1 MAAQRQSTTP
11 RRSTRARRGDSSEF
25 PLFKPLEFRS
35 IGPYRGGRVGA
46 VAGDPVHRNVFYF
59 GSTGGGVWKTEDGG
73 LFWQNVS
80 DQYFKRASVGA
91 IAVASADPNV
101 VYVGMGECCIRGNVS
116 HGDGVYKSTDGGRT
130 WTHLGLQR
138 TRNIAKLRVHPRDPN
153 LVYVAA
159 LGHAHG
165 PNPERGVY
173 RSKDGGKTWERVL
186 FRSEKAGAIDLSMDP
201 NNPRVL
207 YAAFWEAVRRP
218 WELVSGGPGSGIFK
232 STDGGDTW
240 TEITRAKGL
249 PNGVLGRIGVAA
261 SPAREDRV
269 YAIVEAADG
278 AVFRSDDGG
287 ASWEKLSQDRNLRQ
301 RAWYYHHIIADPQD
315 ADTVWVLNVE
325 AWRSIDAGKTFE
337 RVTIPHGDH
346 HDLWIDPKD
355 HDRMIDGNDGG
366 GTVTFNGGR
375 SWSTIYNQP
384 TCEFYHVTTDT
395 RVPYRVY
402 GAQQDNT
409 TISVPSRST
418 LASIMREDAI
428 EIGGGESGYIAVRPD
443 DPDVIYAGSY
453 LGFLT
458 RYDHRTGQSRNVMVW
473 PDWTIGWGA
482 KDAKY
487 RFQWTFPVMISP
499 HDPNTLYAC
508 ANHVFRSTD
517 EGASWE
523 AISPD
528 LTRNEASKLGPSG
541 GPVTKDNTG
550 AEYYCTIFAFAESPL
565 QQGFLWAGSDDG
577 LVHVSRDGG
586 KSWRNVTPKGLPAWA
601 TIRIIEPSPHSPGT
615 CYVAAERYRHDDFRP
630 YLFKTDDYGR
640 TWTKIVNGIPEDD
653 FARVIRCDPERRG
666 LLYAGTETGLYVSFA
681 DGARWLRWQ
690 ANLPHVPVHDMVV
703 KDSDLVLGTHGRSF
717 WLFDDLTVL
726 QEWSRQI
733 ERERAHVFAPRPTIR
748 FRRNR
753 AFGYKPVKGQK
764 NYRFTAATMYTVWPV
779 EKEPT
784 GEMVDIHLDGGKNPP
799 DGVIVT
805 YWLREK
811 PKKDVTLA
819 FLDARGRE
827 VRTFTSKK
835 KDEKPDTGTTVAPRE
850 GAPPEVLMP
859 QPGAAEEKEPR
870 VPKEAGLNRF
880 VWNMRYPDARKLKG
894 DKSMEEFERALAG
907 PLAVPGTYRV
917 RLKLPDGAT
926 SSASFEIRKDPR
938 AAATQQELQA
948 QFDLLL
954 AIRDKLT
961 ETHEAIDRIR
971 EMRTQVGDTVKRAK
985 ALRAQGPLGAGF
997 RRLTRAAEPL
1007 KKKLTAIEDDL
1018 VQFRAQ
1024 GRQDTLN
1031 YPIKLNAKVGALV
1044 GVVGSADAAPTK
1056 QSAEVFAYLSRRI
1069 DEQLRHLRQLGDT
1082 GIKEFNRLARQSGL
1096 PAIVCT
1102 VAARAPG
1109 QRRPAAA
1116 AAMR

>member
-1 MAAQRQSTTP
+1 VAAQRQGTTP
-11 RRSTRARRGDSSEF
+11 RGATRARRGDRSEF
-25 PLFKPLEFRS
+25 PHFGPLEFRS
-35 IGPYRGGRVGA
+35 IGPYRGGRVVA

-80 DQYFKRASVGA
+80 DPYFKRASVGA

-101 VYVGMGECCIRGNVS
+101 VYVGMGETCIRGNVS
-116 HGDGVYKSTDGGRT
+116 HGDGVYKSMDGGRT
-130 WTHLGLQR
+130 WSHLGLQA
-138 TRNIAKLRVHPRDPN
+138 TRHIAKVRVHPGDPN

-159 LGHAHG
+159 LGHVHG

-173 RSKDGGKTWERVL
+173 RSKDGGTTWKRVL

-201 NNPRVL
+201 HNPRVL

-249 PNGVLGRIGVAA
+249 PTGVLGKIGVAA

-269 YAIVEAADG
+269 YAIVEAEDG

-287 ASWEKLSQDRNLRQ
+287 ASWEKLSPDRNLRQ
-301 RAWYYHHIIADPQD
+301 RAWYYHHIVADPQD
-315 ADTVWVLNVE
+315 ADTVWVLNVD
-325 AWRSIDAGKTFE
+325 AWRSSDAGKTFE
-337 RVTIPHGDH
+337 IVTIPHGDN

-355 HDRMIDGNDGG
+355 HDRMIEGNDGG
-366 GTVTFNGGR
+366 ATVTFNGGR

-384 TCEFYHVTTDT
+384 TGEFYHVTTDT

-409 TISVPSRST
+409 TISIPSRST

-473 PDWTIGWGA
+473 PDWTIGGGA
-482 KDAKY
+482 KDARY
-487 RFQWTFPVMISP
+487 RFQWTFPIVISP
-499 HDPNTLYAC
+499 HDPNMLYAC
-508 ANHVFRSTD
+508 ANHVFRSRN
-517 EGASWE
+517 EGASWDVM
-523 AISPD
+523 SPD
-528 LTRNEASKLGPSG
+528 LTRNDASKLGPSG

-550 AEYYCTIFAFAESPL
+550 AEYYCTVFAFAESPL
-565 QQGFLWAGSDDG
+565 RQGLFWAGSDDG

-586 KSWRNVTPKGLPAWA
+586 KSWRNVTPKGLPVWA
-601 TIRIIEPSPHSPGT
+601 TIRVIEPSPHAPGT
-615 CYVAAERYRHDDFRP
+615 CYIAAERYRHDDFRP
-630 YLFKTDDYGR
+630 YLFKTNDYGR
-640 TWTKIVNGIPEDD
+640 TWTRIVNGIPDDD
-653 FARVIRCDPERRG
+653 FARVIRCDPARPG
-666 LLYAGTETGLYVSFA
+666 LLYAGTETGIYVSFA

-726 QEWSRQI
+726 RKWSRRI
-733 ERERAHVFAPRPTIR
+733 ERERAHVFMPRPTMH
-748 FRRNR
+748 FRRSR
-753 AFGYKPVKGQK
+753 GFPHKPVKGQK
-764 NYRFTAATMYTVWPV
+764 NYRFTAATMHTVWPV
-779 EKEPT
+779 EQEPT
-784 GEMVDIHLDGGKNPP
+784 GEMVDVHLDGGKNPP
-799 DGVIVT
+799 DGVIVM
-805 YWLREK
+805 YWLRDE
-811 PKKDVTLA
+811 PTGDVILT

-827 VRTFTSKK
+827 VSSFTSRKRN
-835 KDEKPDTGTTVAPRE
+835 ETE
-850 GAPPEVLMP
+850 PED
-859 QPGAAEEKEPR
+859 KEPR
-870 VPKEAGLNRF
+870 LPKGAGLNRF

-907 PLAVPGTYRV
+907 PLVVPGTYRV
-917 RLKLPDGAT
+917 SLRLPNGAT
-926 SSASFEIRKDPR
+926 SSASFEILKDPR
-938 AAATQQELQA
+938 TAATQQEFQT

-961 ETHEAIDRIR
+961 ETHAAIDRIR
-971 EMRTQVGDTVKRAK
+971 EMRTQVGDTVKRAE
-985 ALRAQGPLGAGF
+985 ALRAQARRSAGF
-997 RRLTRAAEPL
+997 RRLAQAAEPL
-1007 KKKLTAIEDDL
+1007 KKKLTAIEDEL

-1024 GRQDTLN
+1024 SRQDTLN
-1031 YPIKLNAKVGALV
+1031 FPIKLNAKVGMLGG
-1044 GVVGSADAAPTK
+1044 GVASADAPPTK
-1056 QSAEVFAYLSRRI
+1056 QSTEVFAYLSRRI
-1069 DEQLRHLRQLGDT
+1069 DEQLRRLRRLDDN
-1082 GIKEFNRLARQSGL
+1082 GIADFNRLARRSGL
-1096 PAIVCT
+1096 PAIVST
-1102 VAARAPG
+1102 IAAPG
-1109 QRRPAAA
+1109 RRRPAAKA
-1116 AAMR
+1116 ARK

>member
-1 MAAQRQSTTP
+1 
-11 RRSTRARRGDSSEF
+11 
-25 PLFKPLEFRS
+25 
-35 IGPYRGGRVGA
+35 RGGRVGA

-80 DQYFKRASVGA
+80 DRYFKRASVGA

-116 HGDGVYKSTDGGRT
+116 HGDGAYKSTDGGRT
-130 WTHLGLQR
+130 WTHLGLER

-207 YAAFWEAVRRP
+207 YAAFWETVRRP

-249 PNGVLGRIGVAA
+249 PKGVLGRIGVAA
-261 SPAREDRV
+261 SPARENRV

-287 ASWEKLSQDRNLRQ
+287 VSWEKLSQDRNLRQ

-346 HDLWIDPKD
+346 PDLWIDPKD
-355 HDRMIDGNDGG
+355 HDRMINGNDGG

-409 TISVPSRST
+409 TISVPNRST

-487 RFQWTFPVMISP
+487 RFQWTFPVVISP

-508 ANHVFRSTD
+508 GNRVFRSMD
-517 EGASWE
+517 EGASWQ

-528 LTRNEASKLGPSG
+528 LTRNDASKLAPSG

-550 AEYYCTIFAFAESPL
+550 AEYYCTIFAFAESSL
-565 QQGFLWAGSDDG
+565 QQGLLWAGSDDG

-630 YLFKTDDYGR
+630 YFFKTDDYGR
-640 TWTKIVNGIPEDD
+640 TWTKIVNGIPDDD

-690 ANLPHVPVHDMVV
+690 ANLPHVPIHDMVV
-703 KDSDLVLGTHGRSF
+703 KDSDLVLGTHGRGF

-726 QEWSRQI
+726 REWSSQI
-733 ERERAHVFAPRPTIR
+733 ERERARVFAPRPTIH

-753 AFGYKPVKGQK
+753 GFGHKPVKGQK
-764 NYRFTAATMYTVWPV
+764 NYRFTAATMHTVWPV

-784 GEMVDIHLDGGKNPP
+784 GEMIDIDLDGGKNPP
-799 DGVIVT
+799 DGVMVT

-811 PKKDVTLA
+811 PKKEVTLA

-835 KDEKPDTGTTVAPRE
+835 KDETPDTGTAVAPGE
-850 GAPPEVLMP
+850 GAPPEALMP
-859 QPGAAEEKEPR
+859 PGMEKEPEEKEPR
-870 VPKEAGLNRF
+870 VPREAGLNRF

-938 AAATQQELQA
+938 APATQQELQA

-961 ETHEAIDRIR
+961 EMHEAIDRIR
-971 EMRTQVGDTVKRAK
+971 EMRTQVGDTVKRVK
-985 ALRAQGPLGAGF
+985 ALRYQGALGAGL
-997 RRLTRAAEPL
+997 RRLTRAAETL
-1007 KKKLTAIEDDL
+1007 KKKLTAIEDEL

-1024 GRQDTLN
+1024 SRQDTLN
-1031 YPIKLNAKVGALV
+1031 YPIKLNAKVGMLV

-1069 DEQLRHLRQLGDT
+1069 DEQLRGLRRLDDT
-1082 GIKEFNRLARQSGL
+1082 GIKEFNRLARQASL
-1096 PAIVCT
+1096 PAIVGA
-1102 VAARAPG
+1102 VKSPAP
-1109 QRRPAAA
+1109 RRRRLAAA
-1116 AAMR
+1116 AAHR